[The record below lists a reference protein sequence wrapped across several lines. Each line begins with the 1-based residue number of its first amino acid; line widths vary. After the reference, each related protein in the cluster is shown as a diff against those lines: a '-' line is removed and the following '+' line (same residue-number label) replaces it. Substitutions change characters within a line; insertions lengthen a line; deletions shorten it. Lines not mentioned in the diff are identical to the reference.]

1 MVTVAGLTLYVCFR
15 HPCHQTL
22 SVFSEFDFKYISSF
36 ISTKII
42 KTLIKI
48 ITILVP
54 ITGAITYGGVHAA
67 AAYPN

>member
-36 ISTKII
+36 IPTKII
-42 KTLIKI
+42 KNLVNL
-48 ITILVP
+48 ITIEKYALYLEATASH
-54 ITGAITYGGVHAA
+54 I
-67 AAYPN
+67 